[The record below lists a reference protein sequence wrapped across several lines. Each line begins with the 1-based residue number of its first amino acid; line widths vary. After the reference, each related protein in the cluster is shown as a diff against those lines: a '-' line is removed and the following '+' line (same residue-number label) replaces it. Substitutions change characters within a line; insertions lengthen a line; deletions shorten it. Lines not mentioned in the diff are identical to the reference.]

1 MYKNILQSIVGV
13 EIYAI
18 ISMLLFTAV
27 LVGMIVYVLHIATS
41 TMKFISR
48 LPLDGDDGMHWN

>member
-1 MYKNILQSIVGV
+1 MFNTSLQSIVGV

-18 ISMLLFTAV
+18 VSMLLLPAV
-27 LVGMIVYVLHIATS
+27 VVGMIVYALHIATS
-41 TMKFISR
+41 TMKLISR